1 MQYLVVVYDYED
13 ALAKRLEV
21 REAHLEGAKKLI
33 KEGKIINAGALIED
47 DKMIGSTLYIDFET
61 KDDIDQWL
69 SIEPYVINKVWN
81 MDRFQLMPI
90 KLLPTN

>member
-13 ALAKRLEV
+13 ALEKRLEV

>member
-13 ALAKRLEV
+13 ALVKRLEV